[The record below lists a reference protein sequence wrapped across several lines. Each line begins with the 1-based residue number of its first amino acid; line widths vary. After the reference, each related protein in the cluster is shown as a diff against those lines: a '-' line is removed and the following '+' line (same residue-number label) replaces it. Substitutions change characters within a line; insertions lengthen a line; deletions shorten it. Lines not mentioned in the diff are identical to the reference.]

1 MAIIIEGISKG
12 PIKGHDAQLLLHGD
26 GIVME
31 KFNGVY
37 QTLGAGWKEIPDRHG
52 DLKDEMDIIHRIE
65 EKIADADLAQDIIG
79 EILAS
84 PTIVEASE

>member
-12 PIKGHDAQLLLHGD
+12 PIKGYDAQLLLHDD

-37 QTLGAGWKEIPDRHG
+37 QTLGAEWKELPDKHG
-52 DLKDEMDIIHRIE
+52 RLI
-65 EKIADADLAQDIIG
+65 DADRLAEAFKVFATGSEIG
-79 EILAS
+79 YLRLINEA
-84 PTIVEASE
+84 PTVLEAN

>member
-1 MAIIIEGISKG
+1 MAIVIEGISKG

-37 QTLGAGWKEIPDRHG
+37 QTLGAEWKELPDKHG
-52 DLKDEMDIIHRIE
+52 RLIDADEL
-65 EKIADADLAQDIIG
+65 ADAMLK
-79 EILAS
+79 
-84 PTIVEASE
+84 VREATK